1 MKDNGWGFHD
11 DSALESNK
19 AQSTTLFIGPSNDNW
34 KSPNPTFIF
43 RHDLKIQRNRMKI
56 LVVMA
61 HPRRNSLTGQITDAV
76 MSGLAAAGDE
86 SELVDLY
93 GEGFDPLIMPPD
105 EPDSGS
111 NDKVYSP
118 EVQLEIAR
126 LERNK
131 GIILVFPIWWWSF
144 PAILKGWID
153 RVWNKDVAYGSK
165 FLKHKRALAIGLSA
179 SDGPTYAKRGY
190 DTAIG
195 TQIVT
200 GIFNYCGIADGRFAY
215 LHHSTD
221 GGERP
226 AQMIEEAYEMGRTF
240 SDGL

>member
-1 MKDNGWGFHD
+1 M
-11 DSALESNK
+11 
-19 AQSTTLFIGPSNDNW
+19 T
-34 KSPNPTFIF
+34 
-43 RHDLKIQRNRMKI
+43 I

-61 HPRRNSLTGQITDAV
+61 HPRRDSLTGQIADAV
-76 MSGLAAAGDE
+76 ISGLESAGHKA
-86 SELVDLY
+86 ELADLY
-93 GEGFDPLIMPPD
+93 SEGFDPLIMPPD
-105 EPDSGS
+105 EPDSGRS
-111 NDKVYSP
+111 DKAYSP

-126 LERNK
+126 LERNE

-153 RVWNKDVAYGSK
+153 RVWNKDVAYGSNS
-165 FLKHKRALAIGLSA
+165 LKHKRALAIGLSA

-190 DTAIG
+190 DTAIE

-226 AQMIEEAYEMGRTF
+226 AQMIKEAYEMGQTF